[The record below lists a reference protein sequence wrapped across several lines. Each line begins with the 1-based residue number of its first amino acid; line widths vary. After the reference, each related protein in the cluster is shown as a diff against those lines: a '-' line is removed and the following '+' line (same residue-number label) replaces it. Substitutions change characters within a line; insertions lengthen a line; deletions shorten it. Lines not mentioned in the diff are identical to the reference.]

1 MESDENDLDMAA
13 FEFNKEIPI
22 MVNKKI
28 KKVATKMMK
37 LKNKNKSIK
46 PTPIVKMTL
55 KQAALTQKT

>member
-37 LKNKNKSIK
+37 LKNKNKNIK